1 MNKSINGGVIMS
13 IKNYIKAFVMAFVLV
28 NWEKI
33 AEWVSEVVIKSLYIS
48 HPFEAKVSFT
58 CMGIVFLYF
67 LIEDAHKEYE
77 KAMEKLEV

>member
-1 MNKSINGGVIMS
+1 M
-13 IKNYIKAFVMAFVLV
+13 

-33 AEWVSEVVIKSLYIS
+33 AEWVSNVVIKGLYMS